1 MKKVLSVLMI
11 FVMLFSVLSLSVSAA
26 ETEISDTGANVELSD
41 TAAQLDELAT
51 SGSTRLLAAPK
62 LYFTY
67 LPGAIKISASDEP
80 MSSRWNFRFY
90 IGNSRNGPWV
100 RLKETPNNYMK
111 LNIPSNGG
119 GETYYF
125 TVRIVSVPLL
135 GGHFLTNYKGQSVYY
150 CNTPGSLEAEQMSRG
165 IRVSWDACYG
175 VSKYRV
181 YWRNTQGQW
190 VREADVS
197 GTSYTDTNPK
207 KDWTNVYTVRG
218 LDSDGD
224 WCTGF
229 KSKGCSCF
237 QGGPYTTDFF
247 MDTLLKG
254 VDSRDGNVVK
264 PNQYW
269 SYSGIPWGC
278 NWCTGFCNFVIGR
291 SCGAWRF
298 GGEWHRGAYWNGAY
312 EEGEVYRYDGEGN
325 KQWNYN
331 NPADW
336 HPNADK
342 WAWWA
347 YVDDIFYQPT
357 QIIPKKGD
365 IIFFVP
371 RGDRDTF
378 DNITHVGI
386 VVSANGTKIETVE
399 GNTGDDDA
407 SDARVNR
414 YTYTWS
420 HSTGHYQNSDRFVSG
435 YIRMADIYNRTIYK

>member
-11 FVMLFSVLSLSVSAA
+11 FVMLFSVLPFSVSAA

-51 SGSTRLLAAPK
+51 SGVAELLSAPK
-62 LYFTY
+62 LYFTH

-229 KSKGCSCF
+229 KSQGCSCF
-237 QGGPYTTDFF
+237 QGGPDTTERLVSILIRGINEGDP
-247 MDTLLKG
+247 D
-254 VDSRDGNVVK
+254 VIK
-264 PNQYW
+264 PNHYW
-269 SYSGIPWGC
+269 NYSGIPAGAD
-278 NWCTGFCNFVIGR
+278 WCTGFCNFVIGR
-291 SCGAWRF
+291 ACGSWRF
-298 GGEWHRGAYWNGAY
+298 AGEFHSGANFDWDY
-312 EEGEVYRYDGEGN
+312 EERTGHG
-325 KQWNYN
+325 NYN

-336 HPNADK
+336 HPYTNQWASWANADG
-342 WAWWA
+342 
-347 YVDDIFYQPT
+347 IFYQPT
-357 QIIPKKGD
+357 EIVPKRGD
-365 IIFFVP
+365 IIFFVN
-371 RGDRDTF
+371 RGKRDSYS
-378 DNITHVGI
+378 NISHVGI
-386 VVSANGTKIETVE
+386 VIYADGRKIETIE
-399 GNTGDDDA
+399 GNTGSDSA
-407 SDARVNR
+407 SSARVNR
-414 YTYTWS
+414 YTYNWS
-420 HSTGHYQNSDRFVSG
+420 GSAGRYQSDKRFVSG
-435 YIRMADIYNRTIYK
+435 YVRMSDIYNRTIYK